1 MAASRLTP
9 QLSMSP
15 HEAEPTRQL
24 EEALQVIAL
33 LRQENKLLREK
44 VNLLV
49 RRVFG
54 SSSEKMDLAQLQ
66 LLLAGAELVE
76 GAAEPQAEVPQAK
89 AQQPAPRK
97 PKTPRLPDHLP
108 VVEEIVDPEPVKAAP
123 EQWRQ
128 IGQEVSEQ
136 LDYEPARYFRRRL
149 VRRTYVPK
157 APKAD
162 AQNVPVT
169 APLPPTLQ
177 ERCMATPALL
187 ASVIIQKY
195 CDHLPLYRQEQILA
209 RRFGINLPRQTLARW
224 VELAAGWLRPLH
236 QQIKTGVMAG
246 GYVQLDETPINYLE
260 PGAGR
265 ALKGYFWTGSRP
277 DGDVFFDWHPSRGG
291 ECLDTV
297 VPVDF
302 QGTVQC
308 DGYAGYNRLAARP
321 GRGIKLAN
329 CWAHVRR
336 KFNEALEGTPRTG
349 GWMIKQIQLLYRIES
364 RLREAKTGPA
374 LRQAVRASQS
384 RPVVER
390 IKKACA
396 ALLAS
401 KRFLPQSGI
410 SRAMEYAKGLMPG
423 LEVYLEDGRIEIDNN
438 LVENAIRPT
447 ALGKKNWLFIGE
459 ADAGERGAI
468 LYTIIESCRR
478 RGVEP
483 FAYLK
488 DVLTR
493 LPQMTNKQ
501 VPELLPSVWGKPTEE
516 PLRKA
521 S

>member
-1 MAASRLTP
+1 
-9 QLSMSP
+9 MSP
-15 HEAEPTRQL
+15 REAELTRQL
-24 EEALQVIAL
+24 EQALQLNAAL
-33 LRQENKLLREK
+33 QRENQLLREK

-54 SSSEKMDLAQLQ
+54 SSSEKMDAAQLQ

-76 GAAEPQAEVPQAK
+76 PAPEPKSQAPAFKPQA
-89 AQQPAPRK
+89 PAARK
-97 PKTPRLPDHLP
+97 PKTPRLPETLP
-108 VVEEIVDPEPVKAAP
+108 VVEEIIDPEPVKVAP
-123 EQWRQ
+123 EQFRQ

-149 VRRTYVPK
+149 VRRTYVSKVEPDN
-157 APKAD
+157 A
-162 AQNVPVT
+162 PVT

-177 ERCMATPALL
+177 ERCIATPALL
-187 ASVIIQKY
+187 AQVAVFKY
-195 CDHLPLYRQEQILA
+195 CDHIPLYRQEQILA
-209 RRFGINLPRQTLARW
+209 RRYGINLPRQTLARW
-224 VELAAGWLRPLH
+224 VELISEWLRPIH

-265 ALKGYFWTGSRP
+265 TLKGYLWTGSRP
-277 DGDVFFDWHPSRGG
+277 GGDVFFDWHASRAG

-297 VPVDF
+297 VPADF

-308 DGYAGYNRLAARP
+308 DGYDAYNRLAQRP
-321 GRGIKLAN
+321 DKDIKLAH

-336 KFNEALEGTPRTG
+336 KFNDAREGAPRTA

-364 RLREAKTGPA
+364 RLREQKAGPA

-384 RPVVER
+384 KPIVER
-390 IKKACA
+390 IGKACE
-396 ALLAS
+396 LLVRS
-401 KRFLPQSGI
+401 KRFLPKSGMQN
-410 SRAMEYAKGLMPG
+410 AMEYTLAQMPG
-423 LEVYLEDGRIEIDNN
+423 LLVYLEDGRIEIDNN

-459 ADAGERGAI
+459 AEAGDRSAI
-468 LYTIIESCRR
+468 IYTVIESCRR
-478 RGVEP
+478 RGLDP
-483 FAYLK
+483 YAYLK

-493 LPQMTNKQ
+493 LPQMTFQ
-501 VPELLPSVWGKPTEE
+501 RLPEVLPAAWGKPQ

>member
-1 MAASRLTP
+1 
-9 QLSMSP
+9 MSP
-15 HEAEPTRQL
+15 REAELTQQL
-24 EEALQVIAL
+24 EAALQVIAS
-33 LRQENKLLREK
+33 LRQENQLLREK

-54 SSSEKMDLAQLQ
+54 SSSEKMDVAQLQ
-66 LLLAGAELVE
+66 LLLAGVELVAP
-76 GAAEPQAEVPQAK
+76 AAEPQAEVPPAK
-89 AQQPAPRK
+89 AQNPAPRK
-97 PKTPRLPDHLP
+97 PKTPRLPDNLP

-157 APKAD
+157 APRAD
-162 AQNVPVT
+162 AENVPVT
-169 APLPPTLQ
+169 APLPSTLQ
-177 ERCMATPALL
+177 ERCIATPALL

-224 VELAAGWLRPLH
+224 VELAAGWLRPLY

-246 GYVQLDETPINYLE
+246 GYVQLDETPIDYLE

-265 ALKGYFWTGSRP
+265 TLKGYFWTGSRP
-277 DGDVFFDWHPSRGG
+277 GGDVFFDWHASRGG
-291 ECLDTV
+291 ECLDAV

-302 QGTVQC
+302 KGTVQC
-308 DGYAGYNRLAARP
+308 DGYAAYDRLAARP
-321 GRGIKLAN
+321 GQAIKLAN

-364 RLREAKTGPA
+364 GLRQAKAGPA

-384 RPVVER
+384 RPIVER
-390 IKKACA
+390 IKKGCA
-396 ALLAS
+396 VLLES
-401 KRFLPQSGI
+401 KRFLPKSAI
-410 SRAMEYAKGLMPG
+410 SQAMEYAKGLMPG
-423 LEVYLEDGRIEIDNN
+423 LEVYLEDGRVEIDNN
-438 LVENAIRPT
+438 SVENAIRPT

-459 ADAGERGAI
+459 ADAGDRGAI

-501 VPELLPSVWGKPTEE
+501 VPELLPAVWGKPAEE
-516 PLRKA
+516 SLRRA

>member
-1 MAASRLTP
+1 
-9 QLSMSP
+9 
-15 HEAEPTRQL
+15 
-24 EEALQVIAL
+24 
-33 LRQENKLLREK
+33 
-44 VNLLV
+44 
-49 RRVFG
+49 
-54 SSSEKMDLAQLQ
+54 
-66 LLLAGAELVE
+66 
-76 GAAEPQAEVPQAK
+76 
-89 AQQPAPRK
+89 
-97 PKTPRLPDHLP
+97 
-108 VVEEIVDPEPVKAAP
+108 
-123 EQWRQ
+123 
-128 IGQEVSEQ
+128 
-136 LDYEPARYFRRRL
+136 

-162 AQNVPVT
+162 AENVPVT
-169 APLPPTLQ
+169 APLPSTLQ
-177 ERCMATPALL
+177 ERCIATPALL

-224 VELAAGWLRPLH
+224 VELAAGWLRPLY

-246 GYVQLDETPINYLE
+246 GYVQLDETPIDYLE

-265 ALKGYFWTGSRP
+265 TLKGYFWTGSRP
-277 DGDVFFDWHPSRGG
+277 GGDVFFDWHASRGG
-291 ECLDTV
+291 ECLDAV

-302 QGTVQC
+302 KGTVQC
-308 DGYAGYNRLAARP
+308 DGYAAYNRLAARP
-321 GRGIKLAN
+321 GQAIKLAN

-364 RLREAKTGPA
+364 GLRQAKAGPA

-384 RPVVER
+384 RPIVER
-390 IKKACA
+390 IKKGCA
-396 ALLAS
+396 VLLES
-401 KRFLPQSGI
+401 KRFLPKSAI
-410 SRAMEYAKGLMPG
+410 SQAMEYTKGLMPG
-423 LEVYLEDGRIEIDNN
+423 LEVYLEDGRVEIDNN
-438 LVENAIRPT
+438 SVENAIRPT

-459 ADAGERGAI
+459 ADAGDRGAI

-501 VPELLPSVWGKPTEE
+501 VPELLPAVWGKPAEE
-516 PLRKA
+516 SLRKA